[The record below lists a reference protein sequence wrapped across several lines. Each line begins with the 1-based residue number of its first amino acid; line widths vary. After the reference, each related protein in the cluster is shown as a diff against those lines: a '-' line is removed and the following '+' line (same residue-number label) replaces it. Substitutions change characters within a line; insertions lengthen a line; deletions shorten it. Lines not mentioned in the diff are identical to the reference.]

1 MSVIQSLSFERWL
14 EHAFAHPEDDPR
26 WHRRPDSEYWSGEPV
41 LKAEHIARTFDR
53 ADENLA
59 RFSDQQIE
67 AGLWMIIGRGYVGAA
82 LGDEVPADLRLRL
95 VRSTYDLFLRLF
107 AVRCGR
113 LELGGE
119 PPLYRICYMFW
130 EIFPLENKPEN
141 PRDAA
146 LCEEKI
152 SALERI
158 LEIDNP
164 MCQYSAL
171 HGLGHAQFELPERS
185 AEIID
190 SWLVKHGTADPRL
203 REYAQDARTGDVQ

>member
-1 MSVIQSLSFERWL
+1 MSVIQNPSFERWL
-14 EHAFAHPEDDPR
+14 GHAFDHPEDDPK
-26 WHRRPDSEYWSGEPV
+26 WHRLPDSEYWSGEPA
-41 LKAEHIARTFDR
+41 LKAEHIARTFER
-53 ADENLA
+53 ADEHLG
-59 RFSDQQIE
+59 RFSDRQIE

-82 LGDEVPADLRLRL
+82 LGDDVPAETRLRL
-95 VRSTYDLFLRLF
+95 VRSTSDLFSRLF
-107 AVRCGR
+107 AARCRR

-119 PPLYRICYMFW
+119 SPLYRICYMFW
-130 EIFPLENKPEN
+130 EIFPLENKPEH

-152 SALERI
+152 ATLERI

-171 HGLGHAQFELPERS
+171 HGLGHAQFDLPERS
-185 AEIID
+185 AEIVD
-190 SWLVKHGTADPRL
+190 RWLTKHATADARL